1 MFIVVEGIDGCGKS
15 TVASLLA
22 AEIGKKRPVFHTF
35 EPGHVRDGL
44 YRQLIM
50 ENVDNPFVVAALF
63 AIDRAEHVKKMI
75 KPALAKGE
83 WVVCERYADSTLA
96 YQGYGMG
103 LDKELINRMNEEAI
117 DGLWPDK
124 IFYLDIEPH
133 LALARLQNK
142 EKDALEGQGLEF
154 LQRVREGYEEI
165 ARTRG
170 YIYMDATLPPE
181 IIVKRILEEVKLQ

>member
-44 YRQLIM
+44 YRKLIM

-63 AIDRAEHVKKMI
+63 TVDRAEHVEKMI
-75 KPALAKGE
+75 KPALAQGK

-103 LDKELINRMNEEAI
+103 LDKDLITRMNEQAI
-117 DGLWPDK
+117 KGLWPDK
-124 IFYLDIEPH
+124 IFYLDIEPG
-133 LALARLQNK
+133 LALARLRNK

-165 ARTRG
+165 ARARG
-170 YIYMDATLPPE
+170 YVYVDATLPPE
-181 IIVKRILEEVKLQ
+181 IIVKHILEEVKLL

>member
-63 AIDRAEHVKKMI
+63 TIDRAEHVKKMI

-154 LQRVREGYEEI
+154 LQRVRKGYEEI

>member
-44 YRQLIM
+44 YRELIM

-63 AIDRAEHVKKMI
+63 TIDRAEHVKKMI

-83 WVVCERYADSTLA
+83 WVV
-96 YQGYGMG
+96 
-103 LDKELINRMNEEAI
+103 
-117 DGLWPDK
+117 
-124 IFYLDIEPH
+124 
-133 LALARLQNK
+133 
-142 EKDALEGQGLEF
+142 
-154 LQRVREGYEEI
+154 
-165 ARTRG
+165 
-170 YIYMDATLPPE
+170 
-181 IIVKRILEEVKLQ
+181 

>member
-63 AIDRAEHVKKMI
+63 TIDRAEHVKKMI

-103 LDKELINRMNEEAI
+103 LDKDLINRMNEEAI

>member
-35 EPGHVRDGL
+35 EPGHVRHGL

-63 AIDRAEHVKKMI
+63 TIDRAEHVEKMI
-75 KPALAKGE
+75 NPALAKGE

-103 LDKELINRMNEEAI
+103 LDKDLINRMNEEAI
-117 DGLWPDK
+117 NGLWPDK

-165 ARTRG
+165 ARAKG

>member
-63 AIDRAEHVKKMI
+63 TIDRAEHVKKMI

-117 DGLWPDK
+117 NGLWPDK

>member
-22 AEIGKKRPVFHTF
+22 TEIGKKRPVFHTF

-44 YRQLIM
+44 YRELIM

-63 AIDRAEHVKKMI
+63 TIDRAEHVRKMI

>member
-63 AIDRAEHVKKMI
+63 TIDRAEHVEKMI
-75 KPALAKGE
+75 NPALAKGE

-103 LDKELINRMNEEAI
+103 LDKDLINRMNEEAI
-117 DGLWPDK
+117 NGLWPDK

-142 EKDALEGQGLEF
+142 DKDALEGQGLEF

-165 ARTRG
+165 ARAKG

>member
-1 MFIVVEGIDGCGKS
+1 MFIVVVGIDGCGKS

-44 YRQLIM
+44 YRELIM

-63 AIDRAEHVKKMI
+63 TIDRAEHVKKMI

-103 LDKELINRMNEEAI
+103 LDKDLINRMNEEAI

>member
-22 AEIGKKRPVFHTF
+22 AEIEKRYPVLHTF

-63 AIDRAEHVKKMI
+63 TIDRAEHVEKMI

-103 LDKELINRMNEEAI
+103 LDKDLITRMNEQAI
-117 DGLWPDK
+117 KGLWPDK

-133 LALARLQNK
+133 LALARLRNK

-165 ARTRG
+165 ARVKG
-170 YIYMDATLPPE
+170 YIYVDATLPPE

>member
-63 AIDRAEHVKKMI
+63 TIDRAEHVKKMI

-133 LALARLQNK
+133 LALGRLQNK

-154 LQRVREGYEEI
+154 LQRVRKGYEEI
-165 ARTRG
+165 ARARG
-170 YIYMDATLPPE
+170 YVYVDATLPPE
-181 IIVKRILEEVKLQ
+181 IIVKRILEEVKLL

>member
-22 AEIGKKRPVFHTF
+22 AEIGKKWTVFHTF

-63 AIDRAEHVKKMI
+63 TIDRAEHVEKMI

-117 DGLWPDK
+117 KGLWPDK
-124 IFYLDIEPH
+124 IFYLNIEPH